1 MKGFFNTQDKESD
14 CIKCRLY
21 KECIT
26 PKMKESGKGG
36 KGILIIAEA
45 PGKTEDKKGTQLVGE
60 AGQVLRD
67 VLNEFDID
75 LDRDCWKTNAIACR
89 PPKNRT
95 PTKRE
100 IKCCNS
106 RMMKAIKEKKPHLI
120 ILLGG
125 TSLDSFLTQRLKGA
139 SGGINKWRGFV
150 IPDQIQK
157 AWIAPTFHPS
167 FVLRS
172 KGIKAVRCLFEKDI
186 ENALLKLNTKVPSY
200 EYSIDILDESRANNM
215 LQQFLEYPPE
225 LLGFDYETTGLS
237 SYREGHEIV
246 CCSICYD
253 GETAYAFEFTD
264 KLIKWWK
271 QILNS
276 RQIKKTA
283 HNIKFEHQWSKNI
296 LEVETRRWEWDSMLA
311 AHMLD
316 NRKGITGLK
325 LQAYVNFGQKD
336 YSSHLDKNIKYDDG
350 NGFNKIKEADIK
362 EVMQYCGMDSL
373 IQYRLAI
380 KQRRLL
386 G

>member
-1 MKGFFNTQDKESD
+1 MKGFFNKEDKESD
-14 CIKCRLY
+14 CIKCKLY
-21 KECIT
+21 KGCRT
-26 PKMKESGKGG
+26 PKMKESGKGE

-45 PGKTEDKKGTQLVGE
+45 PGRTEDEKGTQLVGE

-67 VLNEFDID
+67 TLNEFDID
-75 LDRDCWKTNAIACR
+75 LDRDCWKTNATACR
-89 PPKNRT
+89 PPNNRT

-100 IKCCNS
+100 IKCCNP
-106 RMMKAIKEKKPHLI
+106 RMIKTIKEKSPRLI

-157 AWIAPTFHPS
+157 AWIAPAFHPS

-172 KGIKAVRCLFEKDI
+172 RGIKAVGRLFEKDI
-186 ENALLKLNTKVPSY
+186 ENALSKLNKEVPVY
-200 EYSIDILDESRANNM
+200 NYKIDILDEFRANNM
-215 LQQFLEYPPE
+215 LQGLLDYPPE

-237 SYREGHEIV
+237 SYREGHKIV
-246 CCSICYD
+246 CCSVCHD
-253 GETAYAFEFTD
+253 GETAYIFEFTD

-276 RQIKKTA
+276 RKIKKTA
-283 HNIKFEHQWSKNI
+283 HNIKFEHQWSRNI
-296 LEVETRRWEWDSMLA
+296 LGVETRRWEWDSMLA
-311 AHMLD
+311 SHILD

-325 LQAYVNFGQKD
+325 FQAYVNFGRED
-336 YSSHLDKNIKYDDG
+336 YSSHLDKYIKYNDG
-350 NGFNKIKEADIK
+350 NNFNRIKDADIR
-362 EVMQYCGMDSL
+362 EVMRYCGMDNL

-380 KQRRLL
+380 KQMRLL
-386 G
+386 R